1 MDRNSIL
8 GILLIASILIIW
20 GIVQSPNKKEQEA
33 RKRVADSL
41 ALVRQA
47 QALPDSAA
55 LYQQP
60 ATAAP
65 AVPAGDSLSVSQL
78 KNSLGEFAALASGEN
93 KFYVIEND
101 LIKLTV
107 SAKGGRPYSV
117 ELKQYRTFGKQPI
130 VLFDGDS
137 TQFGL
142 TFYYQNKTISTNN
155 LFFPPGDTLPHNA
168 SAGSDSLAM
177 RLALAV
183 TAYI

>member
-20 GIVQSPNKKEQEA
+20 GIVQSPDKKELEA
-33 RKRVADSL
+33 RKRTADSL
-41 ALVRQA
+41 ALVRQV
-47 QALPDSAA
+47 QKAA
-55 LYQQP
+55 
-60 ATAAP
+60 
-65 AVPAGDSLSVSQL
+65 DSLSIMEQPDTVAAVPPAANDSLEAVQL
-78 KNSLGEFAALASGEN
+78 QNSLGEFAALAHGEN

-142 TFYYQNKTISTNN
+142 NF
-155 LFFPPGDTLPHNA
+155 
-168 SAGSDSLAM
+168 
-177 RLALAV
+177 
-183 TAYI
+183 